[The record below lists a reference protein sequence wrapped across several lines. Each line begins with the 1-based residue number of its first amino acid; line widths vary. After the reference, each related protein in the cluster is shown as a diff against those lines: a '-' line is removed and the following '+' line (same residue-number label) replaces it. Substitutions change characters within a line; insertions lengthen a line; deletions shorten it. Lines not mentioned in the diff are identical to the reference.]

1 MIHTRVCISGPT
13 SPSHFSPYRF
23 CWHPPSI
30 LGSVDRQILCPQ
42 IISLPDIC
50 YTPETRRGI
59 IGLTTEREVSTYLI
73 MPPITLPMS
82 SIKGTQSSCSHFLPQ
97 ICSRECH
104 SHPFFSSSSVLLL
117 TLLYKPIQPQRCK
130 PPQRLTAMVALS
142 TAVLFSLVSLAV
154 ASSHHHKMGIRHHR
168 RQSCNAN
175 PNSGN
180 GTNLASGNNTSPPQ
194 KGGNHTTP
202 LPNGTNSTSPP
213 QNGGNNTSQLQLL
226 DHYHGQDFM
235 NEE

>member
-1 MIHTRVCISGPT
+1 MPPNYLTTGHLLYPGNKERNNWIDNGTRGVYISHYASDHPSNELNKRNPEFVLSFLT
-13 SPSHFSPYRF
+13 SNLLSRVSLS
-23 CWHPPSI
+23 SI
-30 LGSVDRQILCPQ
+30 L
-42 IISLPDIC
+42 
-50 YTPETRRGI
+50 
-59 IGLTTEREVSTYLI
+59 
-73 MPPITLPMS
+73 
-82 SIKGTQSSCSHFLPQ
+82 FF
-97 ICSRECH
+97 
-104 SHPFFSSSSVLLL
+104 FFSTAL
-117 TLLYKPIQPQRCK
+117 TLLYIPIQPQRCK

-168 RQSCNAN
+168 RQTCNAN

-180 GTNLASGNNTSPPQ
+180 GTNLSSGNNTSPPQ
-194 KGGNHTTP
+194 KGANNTTP